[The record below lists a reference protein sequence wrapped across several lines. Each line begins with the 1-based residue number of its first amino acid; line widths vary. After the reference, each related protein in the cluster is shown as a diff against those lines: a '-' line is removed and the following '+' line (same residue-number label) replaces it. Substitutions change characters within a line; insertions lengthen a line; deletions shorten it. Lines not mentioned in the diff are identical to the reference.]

1 MARDNEYDPLGTT
14 APIQFP
20 NVNITTQI
28 EGTKIKVGKCP
39 LWGLTNAMEKKPGN
53 DRCNRGCQLYMD
65 EVGECAIVVLARR
78 GSG

>member
-1 MARDNEYDPLGTT
+1 MDDERTVPRVLHIERDSTDEVRQLRPTT
-14 APIQFP
+14 
-20 NVNITTQI
+20 
-28 EGTKIKVGKCP
+28 KVGKCP